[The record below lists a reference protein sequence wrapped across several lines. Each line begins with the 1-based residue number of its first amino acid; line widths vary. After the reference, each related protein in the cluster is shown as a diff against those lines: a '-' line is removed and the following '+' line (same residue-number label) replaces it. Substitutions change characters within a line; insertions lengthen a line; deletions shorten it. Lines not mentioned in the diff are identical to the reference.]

1 MVHYNILQ
9 VNHLLDDDKPLLLK
23 TGETR
28 KPTEKNRVKPTA
40 CKHMIYISNRP
51 KVDVKAPPWTSFRK
65 CPNPRLTV
73 LLVNPHRHPSV
84 SRGENLGKN
93 SAGERVVAG
102 SGENDVV
109 GLSWLVALG
118 WVGLGWVG

>member
-1 MVHYNILQ
+1 MGFISKGAQ
-9 VNHLLDDDKPLLLK
+9 P
-23 TGETR
+23 
-28 KPTEKNRVKPTA
+28 PTETP
-40 CKHMIYISNRP
+40 SLP
-51 KVDVKAPPWTSFRK
+51 S
-65 CPNPRLTV
+65 V

-109 GLSWLVALG
+109 DG
-118 WVGLGWVG
+118 